1 MATEATTSQQPQ
13 SSTQGVIFLLALAA
27 FASSSAFRV
36 CDPLLPLLARE
47 FAVGL
52 TESSYVVTSFS
63 VAYGVL
69 QFFYGPLADRYGKFR
84 TLSYATLGCAVGSL
98 IVATAPSLQI
108 MVFGRF
114 LAGATA
120 AGIVPLSMAWI
131 GDHVPYERRQA
142 TLAQFITGTIFGVSL
157 GQLMGGVFADTLGWR
172 AAFYALAATY
182 VTVGLL
188 LLSKLKT
195 VPEKKPVPG
204 QDTSLLGSI
213 KQVLAVRWAR
223 VILLT
228 VFTEGALVFGSLAF
242 VPSYLQDH
250 HGVSPSTAGI
260 IGGMFAIGAL
270 IYVFQSNSLVQR
282 LGERKM
288 AQWGGFVMAIAYTC
302 YWASSFWPFAALA
315 SLLLGFGFYL
325 LHAVLQTNA
334 TQMAPAVRG
343 TAVSLFASFLFMGQS
358 IGVSLNAWIGDSF
371 GLVWVFVLGAAAIP
385 ALALLF
391 AQALLSRRAAAGAK

>member
-172 AAFYALAATY
+172 AAF
-182 VTVGLL
+182 
-188 LLSKLKT
+188 
-195 VPEKKPVPG
+195 
-204 QDTSLLGSI
+204 
-213 KQVLAVRWAR
+213 
-223 VILLT
+223 
-228 VFTEGALVFGSLAF
+228 
-242 VPSYLQDH
+242 
-250 HGVSPSTAGI
+250 
-260 IGGMFAIGAL
+260 
-270 IYVFQSNSLVQR
+270 
-282 LGERKM
+282 
-288 AQWGGFVMAIAYTC
+288 
-302 YWASSFWPFAALA
+302 
-315 SLLLGFGFYL
+315 
-325 LHAVLQTNA
+325 
-334 TQMAPAVRG
+334 
-343 TAVSLFASFLFMGQS
+343 
-358 IGVSLNAWIGDSF
+358 
-371 GLVWVFVLGAAAIP
+371 
-385 ALALLF
+385 
-391 AQALLSRRAAAGAK
+391 

>member
-270 IYVFQSNSLVQR
+270 IYVLVQ
-282 LGERKM
+282 LYKIYKIN
-288 AQWGGFVMAIAYTC
+288 Q
-302 YWASSFWPFAALA
+302 
-315 SLLLGFGFYL
+315 
-325 LHAVLQTNA
+325 
-334 TQMAPAVRG
+334 
-343 TAVSLFASFLFMGQS
+343 
-358 IGVSLNAWIGDSF
+358 
-371 GLVWVFVLGAAAIP
+371 
-385 ALALLF
+385 
-391 AQALLSRRAAAGAK
+391 K